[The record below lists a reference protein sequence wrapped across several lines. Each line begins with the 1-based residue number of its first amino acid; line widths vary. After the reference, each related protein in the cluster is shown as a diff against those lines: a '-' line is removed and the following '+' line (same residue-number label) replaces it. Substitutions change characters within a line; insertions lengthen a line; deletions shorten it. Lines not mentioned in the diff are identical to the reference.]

1 MSRSRTAWIVSLL
14 IAFSQSAVATR
25 DAQSNRN
32 EPMGQPQIDR
42 VAPREDGDPERIQA
56 PVLSGY
62 VVEKI
67 ADTSTPLPA
76 GTGAFAA
83 FGVPSIDGGTV
94 AFRADGDM
102 GQKGVYALVGNTL
115 TKVADLDTPIPGGAG
130 NFTYFENVALDGQ
143 VSVSSD
149 GSVAFIGQSD
159 AGGSHRMGIYTNKTG
174 PLSILVDNTFPVP
187 RNPAGTFGNFFMMSS
202 DGGQVAFTA
211 VSDGFLQG
219 LYLAD
224 RLHGLA
230 RGGLEHT
237 YPGGHG
243 QFHGLR
249 VEQRGGASFAP
260 CR

>member
-42 VAPREDGDPERIQA
+42 VAPREDGDRERIQA
-56 PVLSGY
+56 PVLFGY

-115 TKVADLDTPIPGGAG
+115 TKVANLDT
-130 NFTYFENVALDGQ
+130 
-143 VSVSSD
+143 S
-149 GSVAFIGQSD
+149 
-159 AGGSHRMGIYTNKTG
+159 TG
-174 PLSILVDNTFPVP
+174 LNRYHPPC
-187 RNPAGTFGNFFMMSS
+187 AGTST
-202 DGGQVAFTA
+202 VADNACAAAGVA
-211 VSDGFLQG
+211 VS
-219 LYLAD
+219 
-224 RLHGLA
+224 R
-230 RGGLEHT
+230 
-237 YPGGHG
+237 
-243 QFHGLR
+243 
-249 VEQRGGASFAP
+249 
-260 CR
+260 

>member
-42 VAPREDGDPERIQA
+42 VAPREDGDRERIQA
-56 PVLSGY
+56 PVLFGY

-115 TKVADLDTPIPGGAG
+115 TKVANLDTPVPGGAG
-130 NFTYFENVALDGQ
+130 NFTYFANVALDGQ

-159 AGGSHRMGIYTNKTG
+159 AWGSHRMDKYYCQRIEALCK
-174 PLSILVDNTFPVP
+174 
-187 RNPAGTFGNFFMMSS
+187 
-202 DGGQVAFTA
+202 A
-211 VSDGFLQG
+211 VGEIHK
-219 LYLAD
+219 A
-224 RLHGLA
+224 
-230 RGGLEHT
+230 
-237 YPGGHG
+237 
-243 QFHGLR
+243 
-249 VEQRGGASFAP
+249 VGAT
-260 CR
+260 RWHHDD

>member
-42 VAPREDGDPERIQA
+42 VAPREDGDRERIQA
-56 PVLSGY
+56 PVLFGY

-115 TKVADLDTPIPGGAG
+115 TKVANLDTPVPGGG
-130 NFTYFENVALDGQ
+130 
-143 VSVSSD
+143 
-149 GSVAFIGQSD
+149 
-159 AGGSHRMGIYTNKTG
+159 
-174 PLSILVDNTFPVP
+174 
-187 RNPAGTFGNFFMMSS
+187 
-202 DGGQVAFTA
+202 
-211 VSDGFLQG
+211 
-219 LYLAD
+219 
-224 RLHGLA
+224 
-230 RGGLEHT
+230 
-237 YPGGHG
+237 G
-243 QFHGLR
+243 QFHLLRECGLGWTGIR
-249 VEQRGGASFAP
+249 LFRRKRGVHRSIGRGGQPPDGHLHEQDWAAVDTGRQHVSRSAQSRWHVRELLHDVLRWRAGRIYCGQRRVPPRLVSCGSAP
-260 CR
+260 RSRSWRTRAHLSRGARAISRTSG